1 MYARVILLSLEL
13 AELNREALKQILYL
27 DLLQSISFSS
37 FQRCIFFVN
46 KPCKCGYTRLKK
58 SGYTSF
64 DSAQPNFIFQPFPPL
79 VKLYW
84 DKRNVESSLAVLPLD
99 RLFQIFSTGT
109 LTLAVALTFSDLF
122 VTPTLEK
129 DEESTPK
136 VTLNTMKLTKTKFI
150 LDSDFQR
157 IAFLPR

>member
-1 MYARVILLSLEL
+1 MVELFNCHQNWLNSIRKLSNKLFPLTCSRQSQFRYFRDVI
-13 AELNREALKQILYL
+13 
-27 DLLQSISFSS
+27 
-37 FQRCIFFVN
+37 FVN
-46 KPCKCGYTRLKK
+46 KPCICGYARLKK

-64 DSAQPNFIFQPFPPL
+64 DSTKPNFVFQSFPPPL
-79 VKLYW
+79 VKIYW

-109 LTLAVALTFSDLF
+109 LKLAVALTFSDLF

-136 VTLNTMKLTKTKFI
+136 VTLNTMKLTKTNFI
-150 LDSDFQR
+150 LDGDFQR
-157 IAFLPR
+157 IALLPR